1 MDIISTEEL
10 DSLDNPSL
18 VARMDEILSSPNW
31 SRSGNE
37 ILKLNVA
44 SIFQTISV
52 QKYPEQFQ
60 RKLIYKTFGFLLQLQ
75 YAELSISAEFF
86 RLPEQDGDSAK
97 LVYAAN
103 RNQWMSVSSRMAFE
117 YFIHL
122 TYMLGTGE
130 QFNSKKSAIKKY
142 IAWLKESGNQYGYF
156 AISAARACSYDRE
169 RRTPEVHAATKLAR
183 HILLGTASNIDND
196 NLHLFSILKNQW
208 QFILDIADEREPNGW
223 AAVGKSAGDNEWY
236 ELWQSGN
243 SEAIASEIDRM
254 YSEVK
259 TV

>member
-1 MDIISTEEL
+1 MDIISTKEL

-18 VARMDEILSSPNW
+18 VARMDEILSSPYW
-31 SRSGNE
+31 SRMGNK
-37 ILKLNVA
+37 ILKLDVV
-44 SIFQTISV
+44 SIFQTKSM
-52 QKYPEQFQ
+52 QNYPEEFQ
-60 RKLIYKTFGFLLQLQ
+60 RKLIYKAFGFLLQLQ
-75 YAELSISAEFF
+75 YTELSISAEFF
-86 RLPEQDGDSAK
+86 RLPEKDGDSAK
-97 LVYAAN
+97 LIYSAN
-103 RNQWMSVSSRMAFE
+103 RNQWISVSSRMAFE

-122 TYMLGTGE
+122 TYMLGTGN
-130 QFNSKKSAIKKY
+130 QFKTKKSAFKRY
-142 IAWLKESGNQYGYF
+142 IAWLKEPKNQYSYF

-236 ELWQSGN
+236 ELWQSGS
-243 SEAIASEIDRM
+243 SEAISSEIDRM
-254 YSEVK
+254 YSDAE